1 MLGFRGCR
9 LGIVHPAITRMQAQ
23 AILEAAA
30 QVAAEE
36 AAKPKDAKDRSP
48 PPKAKIM
55 IPLVGCAAEL
65 RAQIGVVQQAARD
78 VFDGD
83 DSKLPRVEFEV
94 GTMIV
99 SVEVFCFRF
108 FFHFFS
114 FPRRKRLRQQK
125 EKKNLSN
132 HIHAHASPPP
142 LPKPPPLPPP
152 KKKTQELPRAAL
164 AAASLAAP
172 GLATFF
178 SVGSNDLTQTTL
190 GFSRDDA
197 EARFLPAYL
206 SKGILPADPFATI
219 DKEGVGELI
228 KIALERGRGANPE
241 LEVGVCGEHGGDP
254 QSIAFFDSCGVSY
267 VSCSPL
273 RIPLARL
280 AAAQAAISRRRKGG
294 DHCQD

>member
-1 MLGFRGCR
+1 MGLNRRR
-9 LGIVHPAITRMQAQ
+9 L
-23 AILEAAA
+23 
-30 QVAAEE
+30 
-36 AAKPKDAKDRSP
+36 
-48 PPKAKIM
+48 
-55 IPLVGCAAEL
+55 
-65 RAQIGVVQQAARD
+65 
-78 VFDGD
+78 
-83 DSKLPRVEFEV
+83 
-94 GTMIV
+94 
-99 SVEVFCFRF
+99 
-108 FFHFFS
+108 
-114 FPRRKRLRQQK
+114 
-125 EKKNLSN
+125 
-132 HIHAHASPPP
+132 
-142 LPKPPPLPPP
+142 
-152 KKKTQELPRAAL
+152 AL
-164 AAASLAAP
+164 FYF
-172 GLATFF
+172 G
-178 SVGSNDLTQTTL
+178 
-190 GFSRDDA
+190 RDDA